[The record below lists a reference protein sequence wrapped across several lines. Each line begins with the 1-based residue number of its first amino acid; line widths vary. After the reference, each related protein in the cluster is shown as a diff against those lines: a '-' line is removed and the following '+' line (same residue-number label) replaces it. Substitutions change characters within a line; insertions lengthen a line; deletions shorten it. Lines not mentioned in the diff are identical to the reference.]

1 MIKKLKVLIILI
13 YFIASQAYALENKI
27 ILKVDNDIITS
38 LDIFEEI
45 KTLKFFNEN
54 LSQISNEE
62 IYKIGLES
70 LLNHKIKK
78 NEVLV
83 NFGNLNLKNEDY
95 LKALIENTYKKKGY
109 KNLREFKDELNNRGI
124 NFNYYEEKIKTNIL
138 WGQIIYSKYS
148 NKIIVDENDLLE
160 KIKNQKNLNR
170 SFNLS
175 EIVFQIENINE
186 LDTKYQLIKSD
197 IEKIGFENSILKY
210 SQNISSDN
218 NGQLGW
224 VDEKFI
230 NKNIQ
235 DQLDNIAIGAITK
248 PIRIPSGFLILKKND
263 VKTIEQE
270 IDIEEELK
278 KLVNYERDKLLNN
291 YSNIYF
297 NKVKNNLNINAL

>member
-1 MIKKLKVLIILI
+1 MIKKLKVLIIII

-54 LSQISNEE
+54 LNQISNEE

-95 LKALIENTYKKKGY
+95 FKALIENTYKKKGY
-109 KNLREFKDELNNRGI
+109 KNLREFKDKLNNKGI

-148 NKIIVDENDLLE
+148 NKIIVDEKDLLE

-186 LDTKYQLIKSD
+186 LDTKYELIKSD

>member
-54 LSQISNEE
+54 LNQISNEE

-109 KNLREFKDELNNRGI
+109 KNLREFKDILNNKGI

-148 NKIIVDENDLLE
+148 NKIIVDEKDLLE

>member
-13 YFIASQAYALENKI
+13 YFIISQAYALENKI

-54 LSQISNEE
+54 LNQISNEE

-78 NEVLV
+78 NEVLL

-109 KNLREFKDELNNRGI
+109 KNLREFKDKLNNKGI

-138 WGQIIYSKYS
+138 WGQIVYSKYS
-148 NKIIVDENDLLE
+148 NKLIVDENDLLE

>member
-1 MIKKLKVLIILI
+1 
-13 YFIASQAYALENKI
+13 
-27 ILKVDNDIITS
+27 
-38 LDIFEEI
+38 
-45 KTLKFFNEN
+45 
-54 LSQISNEE
+54 
-62 IYKIGLES
+62 
-70 LLNHKIKK
+70 LL
-78 NEVLV
+78 

-109 KNLREFKDELNNRGI
+109 KNLREFKDILNNKGI

-138 WGQIIYSKYS
+138 WGQIVYSKYS

>member
-13 YFIASQAYALENKI
+13 YFISSKAYALENKI

-54 LSQISNEE
+54 LNQISNEE

-95 LKALIENTYKKKGY
+95 LETLIKNTYKKKGY
-109 KNLREFKDELNNRGI
+109 KNLREFKDILNDKGI

-138 WGQIIYSKYS
+138 WGQIVYSKYS
-148 NKIIVDENDLLE
+148 NKIIVDEKNLLE

-186 LDTKYQLIKSD
+186 LDTKYELIKSD
-197 IEKIGFENSILKY
+197 IAKIGFENSILKY
-210 SQNISSDN
+210 SLNNSSDN

-224 VDEKFI
+224 IDEKFI

-235 DQLDNIAIGAITK
+235 NQLDNIAIGAITK

>member
-54 LSQISNEE
+54 LNQISKEE

-109 KNLREFKDELNNRGI
+109 KNLREFKDKLNNKGI

-138 WGQIIYSKYS
+138 WGQIVYSKYS

-248 PIRIPSGFLILKKND
+248 PIRIPGGFLILKKND

>member
-1 MIKKLKVLIILI
+1 MIKKLKILIILFYLI
-13 YFIASQAYALENKI
+13 TSHAYTLENKI

-45 KTLKFFNEN
+45 KTLKFFNEKLN
-54 LSQISNEE
+54 QINNEE

-109 KNLREFKDELNNRGI
+109 KNLREFKDKLNNKGI

>member
-54 LSQISNEE
+54 LNQISNEE

-109 KNLREFKDELNNRGI
+109 KNLREFKDKLNNKGI

-138 WGQIIYSKYS
+138 WGQIVYSKYS
-148 NKIIVDENDLLE
+148 NKIIVDKNDLLE